1 MKPNASN
8 NAKPT
13 ERPSPSARRAAA
25 KKKRAILLF
34 IVVLAVTVAAIV
46 LAIVLSNRKSAPE
59 ITQST
64 RYSVDEV
71 TYGNVNVTISGSGM
85 LTPITKETLSALYLL
100 ETEAAE
106 ETTDEET
113 TDEEITDEETTD
125 EETSEDESAS
135 DEPTES
141 ESETNEPADE
151 PAVANTTVNSGS
163 AMPDMNMGGSVTV
176 TPAPVIVDGIVDDLK
191 VTVGDTVTKGEV
203 IAIIVSDGITKDL
216 LAPYDA
222 VILELYIRE
231 GQDIADDTSV
241 AMFMGTDGYTM
252 SISVDENNIST
263 VQLGQEVEIK
273 IDVVGGT
280 STGSVTDISY
290 NGSTSGSSTYYRIE
304 VTFDYVEG
312 TYPGMGVSA
321 EIVIEDSGD
330 GLLVPVSAVQTSG
343 DTKYVYLAPNGAS
356 LGEIF
361 EEGDI
366 DVSKLT
372 KVTVTEGMSDGS
384 YIMIESDD
392 LQDGDLIVVITKT
405 SSLTGSENAGSE
417 GGRGEFPGGMEGF
430 GGGSFPGNMP
440 EGFDPSQMPGGFPG
454 GFGGFGG

>member
-25 KKKRAILLF
+25 KKKRSILIF
-34 IVVLAVTVAAIV
+34 VVALAVTVAAIV
-46 LAIVLSNRKSAPE
+46 LAIVLSNRKNAPE

-64 RYSVDEV
+64 KYSVDEV

-85 LTPITKETLSALYLL
+85 LTPITKETLSALDLL
-100 ETEAAE
+100 ETEAEE
-106 ETTDEET
+106 ETTEDET
-113 TDEEITDEETTD
+113 TEDETSENV
-125 EETSEDESAS
+125 TSEDESAS

-163 AMPDMNMGGSVTV
+163 AMPDMNPGGITA

-252 SISVDENNIST
+252 SISVDENNISN

-273 IDVVGGT
+273 IDVVSGT

-290 NGSTSGSSTYYRIE
+290 NGSTGGSSTYYQIE

-384 YIMIESDD
+384 YILIESDD
-392 LQDGDLIVVITKT
+392 LRDGDLIVVITKT
-405 SSLTGSENAGSE
+405 SSLTGSENSGSE
-417 GGRGEFPGGMEGF
+417 GGRGEYPGGSGGFPGGS
-430 GGGSFPGNMP
+430 GGFPGNMP

>member
-25 KKKRAILLF
+25 KKKRSILIF
-34 IVVLAVTVAAIV
+34 VVALAVTVAAIV

-64 RYSVDEV
+64 KYSVDEV

-85 LTPITKETLSALYLL
+85 LTPITKETLSALDLL
-100 ETEAAE
+100 ETEAEE
-106 ETTDEET
+106 ETTEDET
-113 TDEEITDEETTD
+113 TEDETSENESTEDV
-125 EETSEDESAS
+125 TSEDESAS
-135 DEPTES
+135 DEPTEN
-141 ESETNEPADE
+141 ESETNEPADA
-151 PAVANTTVNSGS
+151 PTAANTDGS
-163 AMPDMNMGGSVTV
+163 AMPDMNMGGSITV
-176 TPAPVIVDGIVDDLK
+176 TPAPVIIDGIVDDLK

-280 STGSVTDISY
+280 SIGSVTDISY
-290 NGSTSGSSTYYRIE
+290 NGSTGGSSTYYQIE

-392 LQDGDLIVVITKT
+392 LRDGDLIVVITKT